1 MNDAVPIL
9 LVLGLVAAALTALW
23 NGYEARQLRETRELN
38 EMIVEELR
46 TVINGN
52 ADVTISG
59 FQYMERMQSNITML
73 IAKSELYDLA
83 LSIRKDY
90 PDSSEKFEGTVLK
103 LD

>member
-1 MNDAVPIL
+1 VSDLIPVL

-23 NGYEARQLRETRELN
+23 NGYEAHQLRESRELN
-38 EMIVEELR
+38 ELILQDLR
-46 TVINGN
+46 NVVNGN
-52 ADVTISG
+52 ADVMVSG

-83 LSIRKDY
+83 LSIRPNY
-90 PDSSEKFEGTVLK
+90 PEASEKFEGTVLK